1 MATHNPIVASQRAQ
15 KVRQLWQTFEAQ
27 LVAPRAAMD
36 QRCSDVASEANRKWR
51 QTQHTARPSEKE
63 HNLQVTK
70 VQKQI
75 REKYFAD
82 AIEEWQRQ
90 LANAKLQ
97 AEDWNDMT
105 DAETQRV
112 IVALGGEEDDAKQQP
127 VELNKNVTVQ
137 PPKQSFAAPPPPQL
151 SAPSI
156 SASSST
162 SSYAFV
168 NPNDFCSD
176 DEQPEERGFSL
187 YTMVRPTL
195 PHRNTC

>member
-1 MATHNPIVASQRAQ
+1 MN
-15 KVRQLWQTFEAQ
+15 
-27 LVAPRAAMD
+27 
-36 QRCSDVASEANRKWR
+36 QRCSDVASEANKKWR
-51 QTQHTARPSEKE
+51 QTLHTARPSEKE

-70 VQKQI
+70 LQKQI

-82 AIEEWQRQ
+82 AREEWQKK

-97 AEDWNDMT
+97 DEDWNDMT

-112 IVALGGEEDDAKQQP
+112 IVALGGEEDDANEQRM
-127 VELNKNVTVQ
+127 ELKKNVAVQ
-137 PPKQSFAAPPPPQL
+137 PPQQSFAAPPPPQL

-168 NPNDFCSD
+168 NPSDFCSD

-187 YTMVRPTL
+187 YTMV
-195 PHRNTC
+195 

>member
-1 MATHNPIVASQRAQ
+1 MATHNPILASQRAH

-27 LVAPRAAMD
+27 QAAPRAAMN
-36 QRCSDVASEANRKWR
+36 QRCSDAASEANKKWR
-51 QTQHTARPSEKE
+51 QTPQKARLSEKE

-70 VQKQI
+70 AQKQI
-75 REKYFAD
+75 QEKYFVD
-82 AIEEWQRQ
+82 AREEWQKQ

-97 AEDWNDMT
+97 DEDWNDMT
-105 DAETQRV
+105 DAETKRV
-112 IVALGGEEDDAKQQP
+112 VVALGGEEDDAN
-127 VELNKNVTVQ
+127 VELNKNVAVQ
-137 PPKQSFAAPPPPQL
+137 PPQQSLAPPPPQLSL

-168 NPNDFCSD
+168 NPSDFCSD

-187 YTMVRPTL
+187 YTMV
-195 PHRNTC
+195 